1 MELQKVSILWKI
13 LFGTEVDEH
22 IDPNLPE
29 NIPRVLRERELITSA
44 VNIWLESG
52 GQLLLDKMGKD
63 VKTKIVQVL
72 YTVDRSTE
80 QGKQQSLAMLDDIRR
95 DVDFIGTM
103 LTVVNNA
110 ERT

>member
-13 LFGTEVDEH
+13 LFGAEMAEQ

-29 NIPRVLRERELITSA
+29 NIPRVLREKELITSA
-44 VNIWLESG
+44 INVWLESG
-52 GQLLLDKMGKD
+52 GQILLDKMAKD
-63 VKTKIVQVL
+63 IKTKMIQVL

-80 QGKQQSLAMLDDIRR
+80 QGKQQTLTMIEDIRR

-103 LTVVNNA
+103 LSVVNG
-110 ERT
+110 